1 LSRESLKNSFSQLFS
16 AIELCTAGRLRG
28 AALILLYAA
37 IDIAAWI
44 GSDRTTVKA
53 RFTEWVDKY
62 LLPGTSLKCSA
73 LDLYGARCG
82 LLHSHSADSDLSR
95 AGIVTELGYAWKPST
110 AHELEQLVQASVD
123 LHARAGSKGQ
133 GDYFIAVQ
141 AEDLIG
147 AFQKGVEVFLNDLD
161 EDASKMEAASVKTAR
176 VLSDLS
182 TEKASDMLQ
191 KAQEILTV
199 KVRESRPKLRP
210 VRRPGRNDPC
220 HCGSGKKFKRCCG
233 R

>member
-1 LSRESLKNSFSQLFS
+1 LSRESLKNIFGQIFS
-16 AIELCTAGRLRG
+16 AIEICSAARLRG

-37 IDIAAWI
+37 IDIAAWM

-62 LLPGTSLKCSA
+62 LLPGMSLKCSA

-95 AGIVTELGYAWKPST
+95 AGTVIELGYAWKPST
-110 AHELEQLVQASVD
+110 AHELEQLVQAGLD
-123 LHARAGSKGQ
+123 LHARAGSK

-147 AFQKGVEVFLNDLD
+147 AFQKGIEVFLNDLD
-161 EDASKMEAASVKTAR
+161 EDASKMEVASVKTAS

-182 TEKASDMLQ
+182 TEKASGMLQ

-199 KVRESRPKLRP
+199 GVPESRPKKRP